1 MKNMLETVK
10 ALTTASGPSGAEDSL
25 LSTVKNLLKD
35 YKVKIEKDG
44 LGNIIV
50 RKRGDGRGLV
60 AFFTHNDEIGL
71 IVTKIEKDY
80 LRFTEV
86 GGYDEKVLLGQEV
99 TVYGKKEITGI
110 IGAKP
115 PHLQTKDE
123 GDKFLKFSDLYID
136 VAMKNKDILKYIS
149 IGDRVLIRSRFTE
162 MKQNSVCV
170 KALDNR
176 SCAAIALYMLKHLEN
191 VKSHPDIAIVLNSQ
205 EETTMAGSRTSAY
218 KLNPDVAFVLD
229 VTFAKQAGHEQG
241 YPMDKI
247 GFGLGANISRPIYDF
262 VKKTADE
269 NNVPYFI
276 EPLPSMSGT
285 DAYAV
290 QTVGRGITTMLISL
304 PIRNMHSPV
313 EIASTKTMDDA
324 SKFLSLLMSN
334 IKTEDF
340 KERIIK

>member
-10 ALTTASGPSGAEDSL
+10 SLTMAIGPSGAEDSL
-25 LSTVKNLLKD
+25 FKVVKNLVRGFD
-35 YKVKIEKDG
+35 VSVEKDRM
-44 LGNIIV
+44 GNIIV
-50 RKRGDGRGLV
+50 MKKGNRKGRV

-71 IVTKIEKDY
+71 IVTKIDKDY

-99 TVYGKKEITGI
+99 IVYGKKEIKGI

-115 PHLQTKDE
+115 PHLQTKGE
-123 GDKFLKFSDLYID
+123 SDKFLKFEDLYID
-136 VAMKNKDILKYIS
+136 IAMKNKDIVKYIS
-149 IGDRVLIRSRFTE
+149 VGDRVVIRSDFAE

-176 SCAAIALYMLKHLEN
+176 SCGAIILYMLKYLEN
-191 VKSHPDIAIVLNSQ
+191 VKSHPDIYLVLNSQ
-205 EETTMAGSRTSAY
+205 EETTMTGSKTSAY

-229 VTFAKQAGHEQG
+229 VTFAKQTGYEQG
-241 YPMDKI
+241 YALDKI
-247 GFGLGANISRPIYDF
+247 GFGMGANICKRIFDF
-262 VKKTADE
+262 VRKSADE
-269 NNVPYFI
+269 NNIQYFI

-290 QTVGRGITTMLISL
+290 QTVKRGVTTMLISL

-313 EIASTKTMDDA
+313 EIASTKTMEDA
-324 SKFLSLLMSN
+324 SKFLSLLMAT

-340 KERIIK
+340 KERILK